1 MPAKK
6 KKYYVVWEGNNP
18 GVYESWDETQLQIKG
33 YPNARYKSFKTLEE
47 AIAAYRGNYFDFV
60 QKKESKNRIET
71 RPLEDIK
78 EIVRNSISVD
88 AACSGNP
95 GKMEYQGVDTFTK
108 NLLFHV
114 GPLEG
119 GTNNIG
125 EFLGLVHALA
135 LFEKEGNSTTTI
147 YTDSKTAM
155 AWVRNKK
162 VKTTLEENSKNKT
175 IFQLID
181 RALIWLSKHS
191 HRNPI
196 VKWETEKWGEIPADF
211 GRK

>member
-1 MPAKK
+1 MGKK
-6 KKYYVVWEGNNP
+6 KKYYVVWEGNQT
-18 GVYESWDETQLQIKG
+18 GIYESWDQTQLQIKG
-33 YPNARYKSFKTLEE
+33 YPNAKYKSFATLDE
-47 AIAAYRGNYFDFV
+47 AKSAYSGNYYDFIH
-60 QKKESKNRIET
+60 KKETTKNVDT
-71 RPLEDIK
+71 RPLEEIK
-78 EIVRNSISVD
+78 EIIRNSISVD

-95 GKMEYQGVDTFTK
+95 GKMEYQGVTTFSK

-114 GPLEG
+114 GPLDG

-125 EFLGLVHALA
+125 EFLALVHALA
-135 LFEKEGNSTTTI
+135 MFNKDGNDKTTI

-162 VKTTLEENSKNKT
+162 VKTTLKETTKNKT

-181 RALIWLSKHS
+181 RALTWLAQNT

>member
-1 MPAKK
+1 MAKK
-6 KKYYVVWEGNNP
+6 QKFYVVWEGNEP
-18 GVYESWDETQLQIKG
+18 GIYNSWEKTQLQIKG
-33 YPNARYKSFKTLEE
+33 YPNAKYKSFKTEEE
-47 AIAAYRGNYFDFV
+47 ANLAYKGNYYQFI
-60 QKKESKNRIET
+60 QKKEGKKSIDT
-71 RPLEDIK
+71 RALEDIK
-78 EIVRNSISVD
+78 EIIKNSISVD

-95 GKMEYQGVDTFTK
+95 GKMEYQGVNTLTK
-108 NLLFHV
+108 NQLFHV

-125 EFLGLVHALA
+125 EFLALVHALA
-135 LFEKEGNSTTTI
+135 MFEKEGNAHTTI
-147 YTDSKTAM
+147 YTDSRTAM

-162 VKTTLEENSKNKT
+162 VKTTLKETAKNKI

-181 RALIWLSKHS
+181 RALAWLNKHA

-196 VKWETEKWGEIPADF
+196 VKWETEIWGEIPADF